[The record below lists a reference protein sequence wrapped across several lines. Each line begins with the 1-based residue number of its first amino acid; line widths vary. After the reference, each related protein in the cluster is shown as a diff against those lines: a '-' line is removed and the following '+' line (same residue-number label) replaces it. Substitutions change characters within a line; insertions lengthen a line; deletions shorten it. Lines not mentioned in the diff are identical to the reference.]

1 MIAKLAS
8 KDETIEQLRK
18 EGEALSLKELK
29 LNESI
34 KSSSLQN
41 QDLEENIRDYSVKSE
56 ESSMKL
62 EELTDF

>member
-34 KSSSLQN
+34 KKLKLAN